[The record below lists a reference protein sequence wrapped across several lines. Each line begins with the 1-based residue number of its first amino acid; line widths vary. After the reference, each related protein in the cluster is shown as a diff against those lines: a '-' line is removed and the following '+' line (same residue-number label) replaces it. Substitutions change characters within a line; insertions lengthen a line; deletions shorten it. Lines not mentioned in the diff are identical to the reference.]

1 MKAFNRILGVVVMFS
16 VVVIF
21 VVGVQHGTAKPNM
34 EECNPQEMG
43 RLESAMW
50 RSYYDRQWPQLVG
63 LTFEGACGQFGF
75 SWWDAARL
83 SLYAGRAAMFF
94 RDKTDDPRCEPALV
108 KYFAIVRKS
117 TDRDFD
123 IHKASELELGW
134 WKARRRSVAPR
145 DYAKLIAQQASLIT
159 GAPEE
164 ELLPACRIRTEA
176 MAYLESRP
184 GGKMTDSDWQEISR
198 KLNLAYVGM
207 RAAAAE
213 GQ

>member
-75 SWWDAARL
+75 SWWDVYIDYFGHTKDNGTMVTAQNGFTTLLKDRGSVYL
-83 SLYAGRAAMFF
+83 TF
-94 RDKTDDPRCEPALV
+94 KTT
-108 KYFAIVRKS
+108 F
-117 TDRDFD
+117 
-123 IHKASELELGW
+123 
-134 WKARRRSVAPR
+134 
-145 DYAKLIAQQASLIT
+145 
-159 GAPEE
+159 
-164 ELLPACRIRTEA
+164 
-176 MAYLESRP
+176 
-184 GGKMTDSDWQEISR
+184 
-198 KLNLAYVGM
+198 
-207 RAAAAE
+207 
-213 GQ
+213 